1 MSIKPPVKKSMKIGN
16 DDFQVINTSQL
27 ENLPNEILLKIFDY
41 IEIED
46 LIICCQVS
54 RRIRTIVRDDSL
66 WQKVNQQT
74 KINLPK
80 GLLELIPA
88 ALCIVLVTGWIVA
101 GLVMWNLLDL
111 CFLFLDEVIA
121 GLIVY
126 LRNNQSPST

>member
-1 MSIKPPVKKSMKIGN
+1 MSIKPPVKNSMNICD

-54 RRIRTIVRDDSL
+54 RRIRMIVRDDSL
-66 WQKVNQQT
+66 WQKVDQQT

-88 ALCIVLVTGWIVA
+88 ALCIVLVMGWVVS

-111 CFLFLDEVIA
+111 CCLLLEEA
-121 GLIVY
+121 IVY
-126 LRNNQSPST
+126 LRNNLSPST

>member
-1 MSIKPPVKKSMKIGN
+1 MSIKPPVKKSMKICD

-46 LIICCQVS
+46 LIICSLVS
-54 RRIRTIVRDDSL
+54 RRIRMIVRDDSL
-66 WQKVNQQT
+66 WQKVNQQS

-88 ALCIVLVTGWIVA
+88 ALCIVLVTGWVVS
-101 GLVMWNLLDL
+101 GLVMWSLLDL
-111 CFLFLDEVIA
+111 SCLFLEEA
-121 GLIVY
+121 IVY
-126 LRNNQSPST
+126 LRNNLSTNT

>member
-1 MSIKPPVKKSMKIGN
+1 MSIKPPVKKSMKICN

-46 LIICCQVS
+46 LIICSLVS
-54 RRIRTIVRDDSL
+54 RRIRMIVRDDSL
-66 WQKVNQQT
+66 WQKVNQQS

-88 ALCIVLVTGWIVA
+88 ALCIVLVTGWVVS
-101 GLVMWNLLDL
+101 GLVMWSLLDL
-111 CFLFLDEVIA
+111 SCLFLEEA
-121 GLIVY
+121 IVY
-126 LRNNQSPST
+126 LRNNLSTNT

>member
-1 MSIKPPVKKSMKIGN
+1 MSTESPVKKRLKICN
-16 DDFQVINTSQL
+16 DNLKLINTSQL

-41 IEIED
+41 MDMED
-46 LIICCQVS
+46 LIICGLVS
-54 RRIRTIVRDDSL
+54 RRIRMIVHDHSL
-66 WQKVNQQT
+66 WQKVNAHP
-74 KINLPK
+74 KIILPK

-111 CFLFLDEVIA
+111 CFLLLDEVIA